1 MMEGKVRLAHGNGG
15 RWTRELVE
23 EVFLR
28 ALGARPPEDLLDAA
42 PLELEAGRWAFTTDG
57 FVVSPPIFPGGS
69 IGSLAIH
76 GTCNDLA
83 SVGAIPRFA
92 SAAFILEEG
101 LEIALLERVVRDVAE
116 AARDAGL
123 PVIAGDTKVVERGKG
138 DGLFV
143 SMSGAGFVPRGRDLS
158 PSRLCAGDVWLVSGP
173 VGDHGAAIVA
183 ARGEYALEAP
193 ITSDSANLSPLVET
207 LLGEVPTVRFLRDAT
222 RGGFAQVIVEASRA
236 GCMGA
241 VLEEGTI
248 PVRPAVEG
256 LCGILG
262 FDPLYL
268 ACEGRL
274 VACVPEG
281 EVQRALGALR
291 SHPLGAGSAVV
302 GNVVP
307 GGDVV
312 LRTRVGGERLLEE
325 LEEDPVP
332 RIC

>member
-1 MMEGKVRLAHGNGG
+1 MTGGKVRLAHGNGG

-28 ALGARPPEDLLDAA
+28 AFGPRSPGELLDAT
-42 PLELEAGRWAFTTDG
+42 PLDLVAGRWALTTDG

-83 SVGAIPRFA
+83 SLGAIPRFA
-92 SAAFILEEG
+92 SASFILEEG
-101 LEIALLERVVRDVAE
+101 FDIGLLGRLAVDMAE

-123 PVIAGDTKVVERGKG
+123 PVVAGDTKVVERGKG

-143 SMSGAGFVPRGRDLS
+143 SMSGFGYVPEGRSLS
-158 PSRLCAGDVWLVSGP
+158 PSRIRPGDAWIVTGP

-183 ARGEYALEAP
+183 ARGDYALDAP
-193 ITSDSANLSPLVET
+193 ILSDSANLSPLVEA
-207 LLGEVPTVRFLRDAT
+207 LLGEVPSVRFLRDAT

-236 GCMGA
+236 GRVGA
-241 VLEEGTI
+241 VLEEGSV

-256 LCGILG
+256 LCDILG

-274 VACVPEG
+274 VACVPEEDVG
-281 EVQRALGALR
+281 RALGALR
-291 SHPLGAGSAVV
+291 SHPLGLESSLVGRVV
-302 GNVVP
+302 CGE
-307 GGDVV
+307 DVS
-312 LRTRVGGERLLEE
+312 LKTLVGGERLLEE
-325 LEEDPVP
+325 LEEDSVP